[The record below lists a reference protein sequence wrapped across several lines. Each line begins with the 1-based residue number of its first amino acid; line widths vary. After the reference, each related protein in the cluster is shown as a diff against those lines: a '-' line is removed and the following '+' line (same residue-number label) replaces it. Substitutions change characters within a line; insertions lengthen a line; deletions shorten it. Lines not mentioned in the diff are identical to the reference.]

1 MNVVGVI
8 PARYAST
15 RFPGKPLA
23 DLGGKPLIQWTW
35 EAARRCQTLSRVLVA
50 TDDARIADAVRGFG
64 GEVAMTRADHP
75 TGTDRL
81 AEVARGLQA
90 DIIVNVQGDE
100 PFLESAT
107 IDSVVRPLLDAAAPF
122 AMSTA
127 CVPTHDPAE
136 AANPNVVKAVVAP
149 NGAALYFSRA
159 HIPYFRDTGAERV
172 WRLHLGLYAYRRDFL
187 LRFAAWPPTP
197 LEQAESLEQLRALE
211 HGARIYVVDVPERAL
226 GVDTPED
233 LERARAVLSAE

>member
-1 MNVVGVI
+1 MTAAGVI

-35 EAARRCQTLSRVLVA
+35 EAAMRCKTLSRVLVA
-50 TDDARIADAVRGFG
+50 TDDPRIAGAVRSFG

-81 AEVARGLQA
+81 AEVASGLDA
-90 DIIVNVQGDE
+90 DVIVNIQGDE

-107 IDSVVRPLLDAAAPF
+107 IDAVARPLMAPDAPF
-122 AMSTA
+122 SMSTA
-127 CVPTHDPAE
+127 CVLTGNADE
-136 AANPNVVKAVVAP
+136 AADPHVVKVVTARD
-149 NGAALYFSRA
+149 GAALYFSRA
-159 HIPYFRDTGAERV
+159 PIPHHRDAQHDGT

-187 LRFAAWPPTP
+187 LEFAAWPPTP

-211 HGARIYVVDVPERAL
+211 HGARILVVDVPERAL
-226 GVDTPED
+226 GVDTPTD
-233 LERARAVLSAE
+233 LERARAALRG